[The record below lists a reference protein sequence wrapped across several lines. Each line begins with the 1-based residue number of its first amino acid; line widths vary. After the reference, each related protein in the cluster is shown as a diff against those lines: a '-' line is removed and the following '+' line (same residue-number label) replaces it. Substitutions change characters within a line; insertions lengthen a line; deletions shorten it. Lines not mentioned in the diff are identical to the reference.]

1 MPEMTPDHIFAVTI
15 AQRNGTLFV
24 VTNKQIVGN
33 FGKDIPSSSWR
44 VTPPVV
50 PVLAESWF
58 SPDGKEGRL
67 GKGRLETKVVLG
79 LHLLESRVEPGV
91 GRLEGTWWRGRLKA
105 VLHLQAKQDM
115 NR

>member
-50 PVLAESWF
+50 PVLA
-58 SPDGKEGRL
+58 R
-67 GKGRLETKVVLG
+67 VLVFTTRKRG
-79 LHLLESRVEPGV
+79 EAWEREV
-91 GRLEGTWWRGRLKA
+91 G
-105 VLHLQAKQDM
+105 
-115 NR
+115 N